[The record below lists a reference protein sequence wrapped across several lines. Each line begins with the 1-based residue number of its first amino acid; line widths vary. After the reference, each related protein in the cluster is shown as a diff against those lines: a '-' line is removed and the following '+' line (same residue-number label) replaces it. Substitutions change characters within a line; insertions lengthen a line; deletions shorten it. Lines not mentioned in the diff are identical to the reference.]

1 MSLDGLYQSIILWV
15 FDSERLKLI
24 FQYSLVIGVI
34 WLFRKPLAQILGE
47 ILQSTIGSIFALPKD
62 LIDTYNEKPLEFLVV
77 QNHVDNQSQAI
88 LNHFNNHLLKDD
100 TFKMQLELK
109 LLDNRFQKLIFD
121 SSFLKLND
129 EKIFKFE
136 KELPKKWFSDSEIEI
151 FIKKI
156 DK

>member
-34 WLFRKPLAQILGE
+34 WLFRKPLAQILAQL
-47 ILQSTIGSIFALPKD
+47 LQSTIGSIFALPKD
-62 LIDTYNEKPLEFLVV
+62 IIDTYNEKPLEFLVV
-77 QNHVDNQSQAI
+77 QNNVDNQSQAI
-88 LNHFNNHLLKDD
+88 LNHFNNVLLKNEN
-100 TFKMQLELK
+100 FKLQIELK

-121 SSFLKLND
+121 SNFLKLND
-129 EKIFKFE
+129 EKIYKFE

-151 FIKKI
+151 YIKKI